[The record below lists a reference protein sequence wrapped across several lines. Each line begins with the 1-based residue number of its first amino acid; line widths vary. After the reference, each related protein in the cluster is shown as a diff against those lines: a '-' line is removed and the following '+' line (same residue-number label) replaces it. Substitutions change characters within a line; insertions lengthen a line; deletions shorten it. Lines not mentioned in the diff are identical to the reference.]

1 MVILEKMVENE
12 TSYVLPDQQEKLD
25 LFWAL
30 GEYHYRY
37 NLDNWLKNSKTNG
50 TKVEARYGLDL
61 EEGASEN
68 PYTKGFLVFE
78 NGDTLINRLKEDS
91 IIIDRVIPPWQDLQG
106 KDDFLDYVIG
116 EQKRSRES
124 AYVVDG
130 KHGRITRVREFNN
143 NIQSLS
149 EVMYSE
155 YLPDDFLSTTEH
167 RDVDDPDEGIGLK
180 TRNAI
185 RLALAFPGTVKTYQ
199 VKATP
204 YGNAGMGV
212 VAEYGA
218 DGLVRTLHFEYRP
231 EEDLPFVDEKNK
243 IVMFY
248 REYGRNE
255 AGEKVC
261 TYEKPVAM

>member
-1 MVILEKMVENE
+1 MELERAVERE
-12 TSYVLPDQQEKLD
+12 TSYLRPTKEEKLD
-25 LFWAL
+25 VFWIL
-30 GEYHYRY
+30 GEYHCRQ
-37 NLDNWLKNSKTNG
+37 NLENWLKYAQPNG
-50 TKVEARYGLDL
+50 TKIEPKYGLTLD
-61 EEGASEN
+61 EGASEN

-78 NGDTLINRLKEDS
+78 NGDTLISRLKEEN
-91 IIIDRVIPPWQDLQG
+91 IIIDRVIPSWQDLQG

-116 EQKRSRES
+116 EQKKSRES

-149 EVMYSE
+149 DILYSE
-155 YLPDDFLSTTEH
+155 YLPKDFLSTTEE
-167 RDVDDPDEGIGLK
+167 RDVDDADEGIGLK

-185 RLALAFPGTVKTYQ
+185 RLALAFPGTVRTYQ

-231 EEDLPFVDEKNK
+231 GEDLPFVDEKNQ
-243 IVMFY
+243 VAMFY
-248 REYGRNE
+248 REYGRDE
-255 AGEKVC
+255 AGKKIC
-261 TYEKPVAM
+261 TYEAPVAM